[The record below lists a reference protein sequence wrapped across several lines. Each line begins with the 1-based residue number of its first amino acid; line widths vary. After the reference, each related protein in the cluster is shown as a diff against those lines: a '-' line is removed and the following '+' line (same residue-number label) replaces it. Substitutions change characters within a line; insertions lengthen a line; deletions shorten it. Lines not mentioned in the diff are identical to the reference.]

1 MSDNNNQIKV
11 IEISQNDKVKSCQI
25 EILESSSN
33 IKREIEIKPKERP
46 KRQLDLANN
55 LFPFCIVWRP
65 LPFLSLFL
73 PFIGHTGICG

>member
-1 MSDNNNQIKV
+1 MSDTNNQNKV
-11 IEISQNDKVKSCQI
+11 IEISQNDKVKNFQI
-25 EILESSSN
+25 EILESSTN
-33 IKREIEIKPKERP
+33 NKRESEIKPKDRP
-46 KRQLDLANN
+46 KRQLDLPNN